1 MRPAVEAEK
10 LGIPGVVV
18 TTTGFTNIAKAA
30 AKAEGMAD
38 VRIAEYPGA
47 VGVHADELVVKNVEN
62 VLFERIVAQLTKPLE
77 AGSSSRPKEGTSR
90 TDGVRSGTAIQAK
103 SAADHIVYEGSF
115 EDINDYFRSRE
126 WTDELPIVPPTTE
139 KVEAFLKYT
148 DRAPDECIA
157 VLPQAN
163 LQAVPWNIAANGVMA
178 GCRPDS
184 MPLLIATVEAIADN
198 TYNLNNIGTTWGVL
212 PFLLINGPA
221 AERLGIENGGQLIS
235 KGANPA
241 LGRALG
247 LIIKN
252 IAGYK
257 LGRNYMGTF
266 GYPNNFVIAENEK
279 ESPWEPYHVEHGF
292 RKEDTTVTACG
303 TVTWGWPPA
312 IYGTS
317 DKTAAQTALEF
328 LSLELTKKP
337 CLARLAERGPN
348 GFRNMITI
356 LLAPPVAK
364 SLASAGYSKQNIRE
378 YLYEHARVSYEELE
392 FVLKYGHSEAFT
404 IPDAVERGIYPEEYL
419 GSEDRLLRVVPSPD
433 VINIVVC
440 GDPHRNRVMV
450 LWGGYVNPVTRK
462 VTVSYARQ
470 A

>member
-1 MRPAVEAEK
+1 MRPAVESEK
-10 LGIPGVVV
+10 LGIRGVVV
-18 TTTGFTNIAKAA
+18 TTTGFTAIARAA
-30 AKAEGMAD
+30 AKAEGLTN

-47 VGVHADELVVKNVEN
+47 VGVHPDDLVVRNVEA
-62 VLFERIVAQLTKPLE
+62 VLFPRIVDNLTKPID
-77 AGSSSRPKEGTSR
+77 ADASRSPTN
-90 TDGVRSGTAIQAK
+90 VRR
-103 SAADHIVYEGSF
+103 ADDIVYEGAF
-115 EDINDYFRSRE
+115 DEIDGYFRSRL
-126 WTDELPIVPPTTE
+126 WTDELPIVPPTLD
-139 KVEAFLKYT
+139 KVQAFLNGT
-148 DRAPDECIA
+148 DRAPDERIA
-157 VLPQAN
+157 ILPQAN
-163 LQAVPWNIAANGVMA
+163 LEAVPWNIAANAVMA
-178 GCRPDS
+178 GCRPEH
-184 MPLLIATVEAIADN
+184 MPLLVAAVEAIADN

-221 AERLGIENGGQLIS
+221 IAAMGIENGGQLIS

-241 LGRALG
+241 IGRALG

-266 GYPNNFVIAENEK
+266 GYPMNFTLAENED
-279 ESPWEPYHVEHGF
+279 ECPWEPYHVEHGF
-292 RKEDTTVTACG
+292 KKDDSTVTACA

-364 SLASAGYSKQNIRE
+364 SLASAGYSKQQIRE
-378 YLYEHARVSYEELE
+378 YLYEHAKVPYRELE
-392 FVLKYGHSEAFT
+392 FLLKYGHSEAFT
-404 IPDAVERGIYPEEYL
+404 IPDAVERGLYPREYL
-419 GSEDRLLRVVPSPD
+419 VSRDELVRILPGPEVV
-433 VINIVVC
+433 NIVVC

-450 LWGGYVNPVTRK
+450 LWGGYVNPVTK
-462 VTVSYARQ
+462 IMTFRQ